1 MASTSL
7 RSSRQ
12 WLPKPRLGR
21 DVSPAGGR
29 KPVRPPRGGLFC
41 SFCGKLE
48 SEVPKLIAGQKA
60 YICTE
65 CVALC
70 VEVHAAE
77 NIALPLPGATATA
90 ATPVPIVPGAPPVP
104 VAALPALALDAIVPA
119 AASTEPGAPPMGRL
133 NADWR
138 ADYIEDATSKE
149 TDGPVSGGAEQCVF
163 CAILGSG
170 RPDNETHILD
180 RGDSVMTILN
190 AYPYTSGHAM
200 VMPLRHVSDLS
211 DLTDSERTELWADI
225 IHLAEVIKRAYK
237 PEGLNVGINLGRA
250 AGAGIPGHLH
260 VHVVPRWNGDTN
272 FMTSI
277 AETRVVPE
285 SLDRTWA
292 KLIAKW

>member
-1 MASTSL
+1 M
-7 RSSRQ
+7 
-12 WLPKPRLGR
+12 
-21 DVSPAGGR
+21 SPAGGR
-29 KPVRPPRGGLFC
+29 KPVRPPRGGLYC
-41 SFCGKLE
+41 SFCGKSE
-48 SEVPKLIAGQKA
+48 SEVAKLIAGEKA
-60 YICTE
+60 FICTE

-70 VEVHAAE
+70 VEVHVAE
-77 NIALPLPGATATA
+77 NIALPLALPGAVMA
-90 ATPVPIVPGAPPVP
+90 APVP
-104 VAALPALALDAIVPA
+104 VGVPA
-119 AASTEPGAPPMGRL
+119 PVPAPPLSGPVAAAAVVGTTPSIASPTAPPMGRL

-138 ADYIEDATSKE
+138 ADYIEDATAKE
-149 TDGPVSGGAEQCVF
+149 TTGPVSRDGDECIF
-163 CAILGSG
+163 CAILAGG

-180 RGDSVMTILN
+180 RGTSVMTILN

-211 DLTDSERTELWADI
+211 ELTDDERAELWADI
-225 IHLAEVIKRAYK
+225 IHLTEVIKRAYK
-237 PEGLNVGINLGRA
+237 PQGLNVGINLGRA

>member
-1 MASTSL
+1 M
-7 RSSRQ
+7 
-12 WLPKPRLGR
+12 
-21 DVSPAGGR
+21 SPAGGR
-29 KPVRPPRGGLFC
+29 KPVRPPRGGLYC
-41 SFCGKLE
+41 SFCGKAE
-48 SEVPKLIAGQKA
+48 SQVPKLIAGEKA
-60 YICTE
+60 FICTE

-70 VEVHAAE
+70 VEVHVVE
-77 NIALPLPGATATA
+77 NIALPVPLPGA
-90 ATPVPIVPGAPPVP
+90 ATPVVPDAPPVP
-104 VAALPALALDAIVPA
+104 VAASAPDVYVVPLPALF
-119 AASTEPGAPPMGRL
+119 EPGAPPMGRL

-138 ADYIEDATSKE
+138 ADYIEDATAKE
-149 TDGPVSGGAEQCVF
+149 SSGPVSSQRDECVF
-163 CAILGSG
+163 CAILAGG
-170 RPDNETHILD
+170 LPDDETHILD
-180 RGDSVMTILN
+180 RGDSVLTILN

-211 DLTDSERTELWADI
+211 ELTNAERTELWADI
-225 IHLAEVIKRAYK
+225 IHLTEVIKRAYK